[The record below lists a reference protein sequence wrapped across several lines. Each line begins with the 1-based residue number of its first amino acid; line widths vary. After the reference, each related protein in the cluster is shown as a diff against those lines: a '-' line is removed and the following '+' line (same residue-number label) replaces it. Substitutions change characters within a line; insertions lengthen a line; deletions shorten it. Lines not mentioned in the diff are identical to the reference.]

1 MLRDLTCD
9 EISAKDIGKVVTLA
23 GWVHSVRDHGGV
35 VFIDLRDKYGISQIV
50 FNDINKLNHNEP
62 LKREYVIQVKGKI
75 RKRNAETFNSKI
87 KTGEVEVLASDVKVF
102 SKSVPIPFDIGESDK
117 ITEDTR
123 LRYRFLDLRGNK
135 MQENLRLR
143 HLANLA
149 ARNHLTRKG
158 FVEVETP
165 MLVRSTPEGARDY
178 VVPSRVNPGK
188 FYALPQSPQL
198 YKQILMVSGVDK
210 YFQFARCLRDED
222 LRADR
227 QPEHTQLDMEMS
239 FVEQEDIFEV
249 VEGVISE
256 MVKEVTKKKV
266 KTPFL
271 RLSYNESMQK
281 YGTDKPDLR
290 FGLEISDVTE
300 IVKKSDFSVFKS
312 VISSGGRVKMLNPEF
327 ALSRQEFDKYIE
339 FVQSVGGK
347 GMAWML
353 RGADLESNIV
363 KYFSDSVKKELLK
376 KTKKGSV
383 LFIADEDK
391 KALEIAGKLRL
402 KIAEEKALAKKD
414 DFKFCWVV
422 DFPLFSWNEETDRWD
437 PEHHMFTMP
446 KKECLQYLEKDNYH
460 PEKVIADCY
469 DFVLNGTE
477 LASGSIRISDPD
489 IQSKVM
495 KVVNYTESE
504 IKDRFGFLLDTFQY
518 GTPPH
523 GGIGIGFDRLIA
535 LLLGHTDIR
544 EVIAFPKNKSAESLI
559 DRSPSSITSKQLKEL
574 KLKLDVVKK

>member
-1 MLRDLTCD
+1 MLRDITCN
-9 EISAKDIGKVVTLA
+9 EISAKDIGKTVKLA

-35 VFIDLRDKYGISQIV
+35 VFIDLRDKYGISQVV
-50 FNDINKLNHNEP
+50 FNNINNITNNP
-62 LKREYVIQVKGKI
+62 PKREYVIQIKGKV
-75 RKRNAETFNSKI
+75 RKRSADTYNSKI
-87 KTGEVEVLASDVKVF
+87 ETGEVEVLASDLKIL
-102 SKSVPIPFDIGESDK
+102 SKSVPVPFDISDEENVN
-117 ITEDTR
+117 EDTR
-123 LRYRFLDLRGNK
+123 LKYRFLDLRRKK

-143 HLANLA
+143 HLGNLA
-149 ARNHLTRKG
+149 ARNHLTKEG
-158 FVEVETP
+158 FIEVETP

-198 YKQILMVSGVDK
+198 YKQILMVGSVDK

-239 FVEQEDIFEV
+239 FVEQDDIFST

-256 MVKEVTKKKV
+256 VVKAVTGKKP
-266 KTPFL
+266 KTPFP
-271 RLSYNESMQK
+271 RIDYEESMQK

-290 FGLEISDVTE
+290 FGLKIMDVTE
-300 IVKKSDFSVFKS
+300 MMKKSDFSVFKS
-312 VISSGGRVKMLNPEF
+312 VISSGGSVKMINPDF
-327 ALSRQEFDKYIE
+327 ALSRPEFDRYIE
-339 FVQSVGGK
+339 FVKSVGGK

-353 RGADLESNIV
+353 RGKSLESNIV
-363 KYFSDSVKKELLK
+363 KYFPDSVQKKLLEQ
-376 KTKKGSV
+376 TKIGSL
-383 LFIADEDK
+383 LFIADEEK
-391 KALEIAGKLRL
+391 KALDVAGKLRL
-402 KIAEEKALAKKD
+402 KLAEDKGLMKKD
-414 DFKFCWVV
+414 KFNFCWVV
-422 DFPLFSWNEETDRWD
+422 NFPLFSWNEETDRWD

-446 KKECLQYLEKDNYH
+446 KSECVKYLEKDNFH
-460 PEKVIADCY
+460 PEKVFADCY

-495 KVVNYTESE
+495 RVVSYTEAE
-504 IKDRFGFLLDTFQY
+504 IKDRFGFLLDTFKY
-518 GTPPH
+518 GAPPH

-535 LLLGHTDIR
+535 ILLGYSDIR

-559 DRSPSSITSKQLKEL
+559 DKAPSHITAKQLKEL
-574 KLKLDVVKK
+574 KLKLDIVK